1 MSRYV
6 GPKFGRVLGLV
17 PGVTATGAIAG
28 WFTYGIVRC
37 MTSDRTLARE
47 FDLIVYGATGF
58 VGRLLSDYLARY
70 APAGTRIALAGRS
83 ESKLTELSGYLPGP
97 GGSWPLIVADAND
110 DAALDALASR
120 ATAVVSTV
128 GPYLKYGLG
137 LVAACAKN
145 GTHYADLTGE
155 TLFVRQIIDDH
166 DELAQSTGA
175 RIVNSCGFDSI
186 PSDLGVLLA
195 FEHARDHGLGHLT
208 DTTLVVRAMKGG
220 FSGGT
225 IDSMRT
231 TVDVVKADPK
241 LKAIVNDKFALSPDR
256 SNEPTRRQPKDTALV
271 ARSSDVGGWVGP
283 FVMADYNTKIV
294 RRSNALQN
302 WAYGPEFTYR
312 EVSSFGKGPLAPLFA
327 VGMGAGMWAA
337 WVGMGIKP
345 MRAVLDRTLPDPGEG
360 PSEEQR
366 RAGRFLIEVHANTS
380 SGSEVVT
387 RIGASGDPG
396 YQATSVMLA
405 ESALSLALDGDRL
418 PDRAGVLTPATA
430 LGDVLVERL
439 RKADFVATAKTL

>member
-1 MSRYV
+1 
-6 GPKFGRVLGLV
+6 
-17 PGVTATGAIAG
+17 
-28 WFTYGIVRC
+28 
-37 MTSDRTLARE
+37 MTVDRPQARE

-58 VGRLLSDYLARY
+58 VGKLLADYLARY
-70 APAGTRIALAGRS
+70 APDGTRIALAGRS
-83 ESKLTELSGYLPGP
+83 QSKLKELSASLPGP
-97 GGSWPLIVADAND
+97 GADWPLIVADAAD
-110 DAALDALASR
+110 EAALDELVLR
-120 ATAVVSTV
+120 TTAVVTTV
-128 GPYLKYGLG
+128 GPYLKYGLC
-137 LVAACAKN
+137 LVSACAKG

-155 TLFVRQIIDDH
+155 TLFVRQIIDDY
-166 DELAQSTGA
+166 DELARSTGA

-195 FEHARDHGLGHLT
+195 YEHARDRGLGHLT
-208 DTTLVVRAMKGG
+208 DTTLVVVAMKGG

-231 TVDVVKADPK
+231 TVDVVKADPQ
-241 LKAIVNDKFALSPDR
+241 LRTVINDKFALSPDR
-256 SNEPTRRQPKDTALV
+256 SNEPTRDQPRDTAVV
-271 ARSSDVGGWVGP
+271 ARSTEFGGWIGP

-312 EVSSFGKGPLAPLFA
+312 EVSSFGSGPLAPLMA
-327 VGMGAGMWAA
+327 LGMGAGMRAA
-337 WVGMGIKP
+337 WLGMGIKP

-366 RAGRFLIEVHANTS
+366 RAGRFLVEVHSTTS
-380 SGSEVVT
+380 TGAKVVS

-405 ESALSLALDGDRL
+405 ESALSLALDGAQL

-430 LGDVLVERL
+430 MGDVLVDRL
-439 RKADFVATAKTL
+439 RRADFVASVRTA

>member
-1 MSRYV
+1 M
-6 GPKFGRVLGLV
+6 
-17 PGVTATGAIAG
+17 
-28 WFTYGIVRC
+28 
-37 MTSDRTLARE
+37 
-47 FDLIVYGATGF
+47 
-58 VGRLLSDYLARY
+58 
-70 APAGTRIALAGRS
+70 
-83 ESKLTELSGYLPGP
+83 
-97 GGSWPLIVADAND
+97 
-110 DAALDALASR
+110 
-120 ATAVVSTV
+120 STV

-155 TLFVRQIIDDH
+155 TLFVRQIIDDY

-256 SNEPTRRQPKDTALV
+256 SNEPTRPQPKDTALV

-294 RRSNALQN
+294 RRSMPCRT
-302 WAYGPEFTYR
+302 GHM
-312 EVSSFGKGPLAPLFA
+312 APNS
-327 VGMGAGMWAA
+327 
-337 WVGMGIKP
+337 P
-345 MRAVLDRTLPDPGEG
+345 
-360 PSEEQR
+360 
-366 RAGRFLIEVHANTS
+366 
-380 SGSEVVT
+380 
-387 RIGASGDPG
+387 
-396 YQATSVMLA
+396 
-405 ESALSLALDGDRL
+405 
-418 PDRAGVLTPATA
+418 
-430 LGDVLVERL
+430 
-439 RKADFVATAKTL
+439 TAKSHPSARAAGAAVSRWYGRGHVGRMGWHGDQADAGSPGPNPAGSGRGSV